1 MKWAL
6 FARMGERFSRLR
18 RQRRAPALPE
28 IAAEFTTEELAEFL
42 EADLHPSDARPEFR
56 EQLREDLWAMLQG
69 MNGAKD
75 GDRR

>member
-18 RQRRAPALPE
+18 TRRRASALSE

-42 EADLHPSDARPEFR
+42 EADLHPSEARPEFR
-56 EQLREDLWAMLQG
+56 EQLREDLWAMVLG
-69 MNGAKD
+69 MNGTKD
-75 GDRR
+75 SDRR